1 MVDYTWVAWLE
12 ELATTIARN
21 DEHYLVGKAKDV
33 DWKKNKDKVRLL
45 MYGDE
50 NIDPPGLF
58 IPSTEHR
65 RIAPQL
71 VDLKPTFRPD
81 ITRSNFPYCDNLNL

>member
-33 DWKKNKDKVRLL
+33 DWKKNKDKARLL

-50 NIDPPGLF
+50 NIDPMSFLYF
-58 IPSTEHR
+58 LAQRNTKH
-65 RIAPQL
+65 
-71 VDLKPTFRPD
+71 
-81 ITRSNFPYCDNLNL
+81 